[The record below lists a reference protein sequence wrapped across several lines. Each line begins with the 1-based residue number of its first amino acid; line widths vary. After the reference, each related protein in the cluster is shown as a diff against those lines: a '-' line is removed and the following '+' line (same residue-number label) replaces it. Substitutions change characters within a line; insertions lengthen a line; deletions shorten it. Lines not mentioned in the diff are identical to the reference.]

1 MTDTVQREIDLPC
14 APDEAWEYI
23 IDPAWLGEDGNLEA
37 VPGAEGKVIDDGEER
52 FLLVEEVE
60 PAQRLVF
67 RWASFGDPPSRVEIE
82 LAPFDTGTR
91 IKITEMP
98 INVRAQALVSV

>member
-1 MTDTVQREIDLPC
+1 MYPERG
-14 APDEAWEYI
+14 
-23 IDPAWLGEDGNLEA
+23 LGVHHRPGLVRRRWGIEA
-37 VPGAEGKVIDDGEER
+37 VPGAEGKVIDDGEDR

-60 PAQRLVF
+60 AARRLVF

-82 LAPFDTGTR
+82 LAPFGAGTR

-98 INVRAQALVSV
+98 INARA

>member
-1 MTDTVQREIDLPC
+1 MQALGCMTDTVEREVDLPC

-23 IDPAWLGEDGNLEA
+23 IDSAWLGDDGDMVA
-37 VPGAEGKVIDDGEER
+37 VPGAEGKVIDDGDER

-60 PAQRLVF
+60 PAKRLVF

-82 LAPFDTGTR
+82 LAPSGR
-91 IKITEMP
+91 G
-98 INVRAQALVSV
+98 